1 MKKYLNIISIIIGCI
16 VLALFFIGVSKSSE
30 LLKQIAFWIV
40 IVWGIL
46 RLILHSAMTRRKI
59 ITNERKCI

>member
-46 RLILHSAMTRRKI
+46 RLILHKRYDKMEDN
-59 ITNERKCI
+59 NE